1 LMVIA
6 ILVTPFYVRFSL
18 WPSAASGVATGMSL

>member
-1 LMVIA
+1 MVIA

-18 WPSAASGVATGMSL
+18 GPLAASGVATDMSL